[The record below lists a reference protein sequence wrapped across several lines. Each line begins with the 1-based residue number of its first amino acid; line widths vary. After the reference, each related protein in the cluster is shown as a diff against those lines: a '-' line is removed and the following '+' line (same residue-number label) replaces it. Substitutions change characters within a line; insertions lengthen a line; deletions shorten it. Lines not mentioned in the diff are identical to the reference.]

1 MAALTT
7 DAPNSSDGSPTEP
20 LYDQFFAGFVVKNLD
35 TGESFHVDEI
45 GSFLEKSKL
54 LTFENASV
62 SGWTVSIPELKEFA
76 PRGLKPFVAY
86 RIYITNPDPS
96 LVDGRRTFSVFR
108 RYSDFVKL
116 DQALRGQTTHALPLE
131 LPAKKWFNN
140 RDQQFVKER
149 KEALQA
155 YLNAVLHLVKPSDCE
170 ALESF
175 FSTTTTDT
183 STKELSEN
191 QRFLT
196 LEQATKEFGL
206 IPPQKNNLAVVQ

>member
-1 MAALTT
+1 M
-7 DAPNSSDGSPTEP
+7 
-20 LYDQFFAGFVVKNLD
+20 YQ
-35 TGESFHVDEI
+35 
-45 GSFLEKSKL
+45 
-54 LTFENASV
+54 
-62 SGWTVSIPELKEFA
+62 
-76 PRGLKPFVAY
+76 
-86 RIYITNPDPS
+86 S
-96 LVDGRRTFSVFR
+96 LF
-108 RYSDFVKL
+108 
-116 DQALRGQTTHALPLE
+116 QLRSQTTHALPLE

-206 IPPQKNNLAVVQ
+206 IPPQKNLAAVK

>member
-7 DAPNSSDGSPTEP
+7 DAPNSSPTTEP

-116 DQALRGQTTHALPLE
+116 DQAVSVPFVYVCVCVLMCVGFNHGSTNALDTNT
-131 LPAKKWFNN
+131 KHIFFCH
-140 RDQQFVKER
+140 R
-149 KEALQA
+149 LQM
-155 YLNAVLHLVKPSDCE
+155 
-170 ALESF
+170 F
-175 FSTTTTDT
+175 
-183 STKELSEN
+183 
-191 QRFLT
+191 FLT
-196 LEQATKEFGL
+196 QYFVPIPLSVTEPNYPCTAT
-206 IPPQKNNLAVVQ
+206 

>member
-116 DQALRGQTTHALPLE
+116 DQAVSVPFVCVCVCVCVCVSMGFNHDSTIALDTNTTHLFWQRYNVFTQLFFTNPSFSYG
-131 LPAKKWFNN
+131 AKPPMHCH
-140 RDQQFVKER
+140 
-149 KEALQA
+149 
-155 YLNAVLHLVKPSDCE
+155 LNCQPRNG
-170 ALESF
+170 
-175 FSTTTTDT
+175 STI
-183 STKELSEN
+183 
-191 QRFLT
+191 
-196 LEQATKEFGL
+196 G
-206 IPPQKNNLAVVQ
+206 INNL

>member
-1 MAALTT
+1 MCVCVCVCVCGCVSMGFNHDSTIPPLHWTPT
-7 DAPNSSDGSPTEP
+7 QHIFFGNVTMFLNSTVFYQS
-20 LYDQFFAGFVVKNLD
+20 FF
-35 TGESFHVDEI
+35 
-45 GSFLEKSKL
+45 
-54 LTFENASV
+54 
-62 SGWTVSIPELKEFA
+62 
-76 PRGLKPFVAY
+76 
-86 RIYITNPDPS
+86 
-96 LVDGRRTFSVFR
+96 
-108 RYSDFVKL
+108 
-116 DQALRGQTTHALPLE
+116 QLRGQTTHALPLE

-206 IPPQKNNLAVVQ
+206 IPPQKNNLAVVK

>member
-7 DAPNSSDGSPTEP
+7 DAPNSSPTTEP

-116 DQALRGQTTHALPLE
+116 DQAVSVPFVYVCVCVDVCGVQP
-131 LPAKKWFNN
+131 WFHKCIGHQHKNI
-140 RDQQFVKER
+140 
-149 KEALQA
+149 
-155 YLNAVLHLVKPSDCE
+155 
-170 ALESF
+170 F
-175 FSTTTTDT
+175 FATVT
-183 STKELSEN
+183 N
-191 QRFLT
+191 VFLT
-196 LEQATKEFGL
+196 QYFVPIPLSVTEPNYPCTAT
-206 IPPQKNNLAVVQ
+206 

>member
-1 MAALTT
+1 MCVCVCVCV
-7 DAPNSSDGSPTEP
+7 DGVQPR
-20 LYDQFFAGFVVKNLD
+20 
-35 TGESFHVDEI
+35 FHHCL
-45 GSFLEKSKL
+45 GHQHNTSFLATLQCFYS
-54 LTFENASV
+54 
-62 SGWTVSIPELKEFA
+62 TVFYQSF
-76 PRGLKPFVAY
+76 F
-86 RIYITNPDPS
+86 
-96 LVDGRRTFSVFR
+96 
-108 RYSDFVKL
+108 
-116 DQALRGQTTHALPLE
+116 QLRGQTTHALPLE

>member
-7 DAPNSSDGSPTEP
+7 DAPNSSPTTEP

-116 DQALRGQTTHALPLE
+116 DQAVSVPFVYVCVCVDVCGVQP
-131 LPAKKWFNN
+131 WFHKCIGHQHKNI
-140 RDQQFVKER
+140 
-149 KEALQA
+149 
-155 YLNAVLHLVKPSDCE
+155 
-170 ALESF
+170 F
-175 FSTTTTDT
+175 F
-183 STKELSEN
+183 
-191 QRFLT
+191 
-196 LEQATKEFGL
+196 ATVYKCFF
-206 IPPQKNNLAVVQ
+206 

>member
-7 DAPNSSDGSPTEP
+7 DAPNSSPTTEP

-116 DQALRGQTTHALPLE
+116 DQAVSVPFVYVCVCVDVCGVQPWFHKCIGHQHKNIFFCHRCYKCFFNSIFCTNPSFSYGAKLPMHCH
-131 LPAKKWFNN
+131 
-140 RDQQFVKER
+140 
-149 KEALQA
+149 
-155 YLNAVLHLVKPSDCE
+155 LNCQPRNG
-170 ALESF
+170 
-175 FSTTTTDT
+175 STT
-183 STKELSEN
+183 
-191 QRFLT
+191 
-196 LEQATKEFGL
+196 G
-206 IPPQKNNLAVVQ
+206 INNL